1 MKENFSNINF
11 NLIKK
16 IINLGLPSALQM
28 FFEVVLFTSAI
39 WISGFLGKN
48 SQAANQIALNLST
61 ITFMFAM
68 GLGTTAMIRVG
79 IQKGKSAFVE
89 LKRIAYSIFFLII
102 LLDIVFCL
110 MFLITNNYLPIIY
123 LDFDN
128 PLNYYDSIEVLL
140 MASKLI
146 IISAFFQIFDGLQA
160 VALGALRGLQDV
172 NIPTLIT
179 FFSYGIIGFP
189 ICYYLGIY
197 TDLGVTGIWIGL
209 LLSLFASS
217 LLLLSRF
224 QYLIKKLIK

>member
-1 MKENFSNINF
+1 
-11 NLIKK
+11 
-16 IINLGLPSALQM
+16 
-28 FFEVVLFTSAI
+28 
-39 WISGFLGKN
+39 
-48 SQAANQIALNLST
+48 
-61 ITFMFAM
+61 
-68 GLGTTAMIRVG
+68 
-79 IQKGKSAFVE
+79 
-89 LKRIAYSIFFLII
+89 
-102 LLDIVFCL
+102 
-110 MFLITNNYLPIIY
+110 
-123 LDFDN
+123 
-128 PLNYYDSIEVLL
+128 

-197 TDLGVTGIWIGL
+197 TDFGVTGIWIGL

>member
-1 MKENFSNINF
+1 
-11 NLIKK
+11 
-16 IINLGLPSALQM
+16 
-28 FFEVVLFTSAI
+28 
-39 WISGFLGKN
+39 
-48 SQAANQIALNLST
+48 
-61 ITFMFAM
+61 MFAM

-110 MFLITNNYLPIIY
+110 IFLTTNNYLPIIY

-128 PLNYYDSIEVLL
+128 PLNYNDSIEVLL